1 MLLFR
6 PSFLMS
12 DVPTLERKIFLQLV
26 QGRVGSIAHLALRD
40 LLALFLFRH
49 ALSSWLEGM
58 WVFFHT
64 ARLKKISFVCLRAKG
79 YIFSFISSRS
89 PGQVVSFILEE
100 LFHFFLVRV
109 FRYAFSGGS
118 RVRGQTQRRVSDLD
132 QV

>member
-64 ARLKKISFVCLRAKG
+64 ARFKR
-79 YIFSFISSRS
+79 
-89 PGQVVSFILEE
+89 
-100 LFHFFLVRV
+100 
-109 FRYAFSGGS
+109 
-118 RVRGQTQRRVSDLD
+118 
-132 QV
+132 